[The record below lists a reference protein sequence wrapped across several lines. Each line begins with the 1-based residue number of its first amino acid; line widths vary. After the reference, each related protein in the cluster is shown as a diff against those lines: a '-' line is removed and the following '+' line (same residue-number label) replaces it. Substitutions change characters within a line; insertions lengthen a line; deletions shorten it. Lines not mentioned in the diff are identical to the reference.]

1 VKRFSQSPN
10 VWYNYAHFLHQTF
23 SSPDRARLLL
33 PRAIQALPTHTHLNL
48 TLKFAALEFHSLNG
62 SPERGRT
69 MFEGLLSSFPK
80 RLDIW
85 NQLIDLEV
93 HQGDQDIIRAVF
105 ERVTKIKGLKPRG
118 AKAWFKRWSEWERDH
133 GDLKSQEI
141 VHAKAQEWVHA
152 TAETRGIACDNTE

>member
-1 VKRFSQSPN
+1 VKKFSQSPN
-10 VWYNYAHFLHQTF
+10 VWYNYAHFLHQTL

-48 TLKFAALEFHSLNG
+48 TLKFAALEFNSPNG

-85 NQLIDLEV
+85 NQLLDLEIR
-93 HQGDQDIIRAVF
+93 QGDRDIIHAIF

-133 GDLKSQEI
+133 GDLKSQEM
-141 VHAKAQEWVHA
+141 VQAKAQEWVRA
-152 TAETRGIACDNTE
+152 TAETRGKASDITQ